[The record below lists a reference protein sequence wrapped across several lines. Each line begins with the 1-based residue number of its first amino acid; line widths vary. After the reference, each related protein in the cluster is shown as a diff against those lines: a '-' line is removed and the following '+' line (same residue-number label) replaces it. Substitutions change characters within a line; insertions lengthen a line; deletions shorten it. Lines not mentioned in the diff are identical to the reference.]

1 MSVDVY
7 KIRKAAKISQNRF
20 AQKIGCAL
28 STVQKWENGQ
38 SSPNASYEEIL
49 LDFHEK
55 TLFFQDVKEPEIKLI
70 KSFYSASG
78 LMDLGY
84 VKVRD
89 IIDILYPYC
98 DYETCET
105 YLRKWA
111 QMGFYRFWGS
121 VSCGMFLWDKLPRG
135 YYRLLNEWEEE
146 E

>member
-1 MSVDVY
+1 MTVNVY
-7 KIRKAAKISQNRF
+7 KIRRAAKLSQYHL
-20 AQKIGCAL
+20 AEKIGCVR
-28 STVQKWENGQ
+28 STVQKWESGQ
-38 SSPNASYEEIL
+38 TSPNPYYAKRL

-55 TLFFQDVKEPEIKLI
+55 TLFLRDVKEPERKLI
-70 KSFYSASG
+70 RSFYNASG

-111 QMGFYRFWGS
+111 QMGFYRFRGS
-121 VSCGMFLWDKLPRG
+121 VSAGKFEWDKLPRG
-135 YYRLLNEWEEE
+135 YERLLNEWEEE